1 MNLLLDT
8 HVILWWLMD
17 DSKLSPLAKDLI
29 SDVNSLIFISA
40 ASVWEISIKKNL
52 GKLEVPDDID
62 KVFLSNEFED
72 LPITLK
78 HAQVAGSL
86 PKHHID
92 PFDRMLIAQAQ
103 CENIRLLTSDKKLL
117 DYGNFVIK
125 T

>member
-17 DSKLSPLAKDLI
+17 DPKLSPLAKDLI

-62 KVFLSNEFED
+62 NVFLSNEFED